1 MTEVSTNLQNIFF
14 HKIPPILKVEVGIF
28 SDKKSSSQN
37 DFLANFI
44 ISELN
49 VREVSKDLQNN
60 FTPILQVEVGVFS
73 DKKVCRKTP
82 KIRSFFLTLIMSKV

>member
-82 KIRSFFLTLIMSKV
+82 KIRSFF